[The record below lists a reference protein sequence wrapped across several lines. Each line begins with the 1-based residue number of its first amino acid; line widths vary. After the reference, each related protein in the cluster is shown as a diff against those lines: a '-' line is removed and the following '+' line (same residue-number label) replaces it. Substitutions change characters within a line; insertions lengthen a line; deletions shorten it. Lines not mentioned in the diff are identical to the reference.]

1 MTDTT
6 GPGRDGKLFVDRLK
20 NAEATARRNGLPGF
34 SAWRS
39 GLERRYTVM
48 PRWYWNEQECRLH
61 YISHVQAAID
71 WQDRERRI
79 SRGASE
85 FQRSLTR
92 HI

>member
-1 MTDTT
+1 MSGATD
-6 GPGRDGKLFVDRLK
+6 PGGGNEFSANRLK
-20 NAEATARRNGLPGF
+20 DAESAASRNGLPGF

-48 PRWYWNEQECRLH
+48 PRWYWNERDCRRH

-79 SRGASE
+79 SRGSAE
-85 FQRSLTR
+85 FQQSLTH

>member
-1 MTDTT
+1 VTDTAS
-6 GPGRDGKLFVDRLK
+6 PGRDGNFPTDQLK
-20 NAEATARRNGLPGF
+20 IAEVTASRNGLPGF
-34 SAWRS
+34 SAWRT

-48 PRWYWNEQECRLH
+48 PRWYWNEQECRQH

-79 SRGASE
+79 SRGASQ
-85 FQRSLTR
+85 FQQSLTR